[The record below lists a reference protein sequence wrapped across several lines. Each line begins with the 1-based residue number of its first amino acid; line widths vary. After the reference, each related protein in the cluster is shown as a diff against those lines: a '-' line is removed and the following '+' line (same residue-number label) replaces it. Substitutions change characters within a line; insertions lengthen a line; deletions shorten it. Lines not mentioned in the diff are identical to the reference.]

1 MPWASDGLGDV
12 RPHLVELPRGL
23 IDAGEGLSEVLE
35 LFLEMVGL
43 SQYAAEGVADHAQ
56 LEQGFHFL
64 FGQILL
70 IALQA
75 FRHMQHG
82 IKAFFIVAH
91 LPVL

>member
-1 MPWASDGLGDV
+1 
-12 RPHLVELPRGL
+12 
-23 IDAGEGLSEVLE
+23 
-35 LFLEMVGL
+35 MVGL